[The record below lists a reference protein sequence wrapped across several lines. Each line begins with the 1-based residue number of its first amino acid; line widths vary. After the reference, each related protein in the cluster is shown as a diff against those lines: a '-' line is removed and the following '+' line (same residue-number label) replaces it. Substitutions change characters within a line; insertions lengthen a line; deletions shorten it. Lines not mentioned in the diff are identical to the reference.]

1 MNSESDYPISNH
13 LLLSELRLTIDSVI
27 MLIDNASGQSDS
39 FEVVESNTVDEANS
53 KMQATDAIKFMIF
66 SKIENSGGSELKAT
80 LETENSGGSELK
92 ATLETENSGGSE
104 LKATLEVHYNR
115 HSNMIKYCSYI
126 ISPQSTE
133 IETQG
138 ELYDFLM
145 IALCPSLCL
154 IRSIMYLIE
163 TCKKGM
169 DPKQVDKEL
178 SISILSEEDTPN
190 NILFCIK
197 GRNAFLNIRLS
208 SDQSHLTC
216 FLNGNLDHRIQ
227 LPSISSHEKNF
238 DSLEWGFENKAP
250 HSKTSEGMRIIFGL
264 LGIDYVKNILI
275 SYAIQQQQIN
285 SLKMERLHLSDASS
299 SDGEEHHHKRAN
311 NTHKKRNESIHIG

>member
-1 MNSESDYPISNH
+1 MIACVNQIELKLMNSESDYPISNH
-13 LLLSELRLTIDSVI
+13 LLLSELRLTIDNVI

-53 KMQATDAIKFMIF
+53 KMKATDAIKFMIF
-66 SKIENSGGSELKAT
+66 SKTDSSSSSSENSGGSK
-80 LETENSGGSELK
+80 
-92 ATLETENSGGSE
+92 

-115 HSNMIKYCSYI
+115 QSNMIKYCSYI

-145 IALCPSLCL
+145 VALCPSLCL

-178 SISILSEEDTPN
+178 SISIQSDEHTPN
-190 NILFCIK
+190 SIIFCIK
-197 GRNAFLNIRLS
+197 GRYAFLNIRLS
-208 SDQSHLTC
+208 NDQSHLTC

-238 DSLEWGFENKAP
+238 DSLEWGFDGTHHANRAP

-299 SDGEEHHHKRAN
+299 DGEEHHHKRAN
-311 NTHKKRNESIHIG
+311 NTQKKRNESIHIG